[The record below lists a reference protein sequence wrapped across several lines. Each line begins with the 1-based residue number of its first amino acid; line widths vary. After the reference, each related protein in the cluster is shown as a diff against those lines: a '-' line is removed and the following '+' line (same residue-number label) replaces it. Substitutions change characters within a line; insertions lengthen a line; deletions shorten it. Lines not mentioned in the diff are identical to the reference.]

1 MKFNWKITTREE
13 FMHMLKLLYV
23 KGLLAVLGVALA
35 CLAIGYPAKLM
46 LGEEN
51 ALSYAVAMILF
62 VVIMAWGATVIVFG
76 AYSLYRAM
84 HAMYKAKQAF
94 DAGNDEEVAAYKLQI
109 HYSLPFAFP
118 VGIGGFT
125 PFGIV
130 LAFALAYMIYK
141 WGLPLYKWSDVKKAL
156 FHKDG
161 TTWKCTLL
169 TWANFYFFFMASF
182 YIVFVVS
189 IIVAIIYLLF
199 KLGVAQAA
207 WEGLTN
213 LVSNTMANAGSSSR
227 YNSCHDCAYYNIMG
241 DSACG
246 HGHSNP
252 AGLCPYFKRG

>member
-1 MKFNWKITTREE
+1 MKFHWKITTREE
-13 FMHMLKLLYV
+13 FVKMLKLLYV
-23 KGLLAVLGVALA
+23 KCPLVVLGVALV

-51 ALSYAVAMILF
+51 ALSYAVAMVLF
-62 VVIMAWGATVIVFG
+62 LTIIAWAITLFAFG

-84 HAMYKAKQAF
+84 SAMYKAKKAL
-94 DAGNDEEVAAYKLQI
+94 DAGNNEEVSAYKLQI
-109 HYSLPFAFP
+109 HYSLPFAIP

-141 WGLPLYKWSDVKKAL
+141 WGLPLYKWSDMKKVL

-169 TWANFYFFFMASF
+169 TWANFYFFFIASF

-189 IIVAIIYLLF
+189 VIIAIIYLLF
-199 KLGVAQAA
+199 KLGIAQAA

-213 LVSNTMANAGSSSR
+213 LVTNTMASAGSSGF
-227 YNSCHDCAYYNIMG
+227 NSCANCSHYGIGG
-241 DSACG
+241 DGECW
-246 HGHSNP
+246 HGYSNP
-252 AGLCPYFKRG
+252 AGRCPYYSGK